1 MKQIDKIYD
10 YVVKNISK
18 DIVMKNFVNN
28 EEVGVDAYEIEKNL
42 GIVRNNASTLLNSLC
57 NKNKLIKIKGR
68 PVRFIPRRIV
78 EESLY
83 MEEIKS
89 EYEYEELRELILK
102 LDSLKKVED
111 PFKALVGYDKSLRNQ
126 IEQAKAAIMYPPN
139 GLHTLIIGPS
149 GVGKTMFAKVMY
161 EYASLKKRQG

>member
-102 LDSLKKVED
+102 LDSLKKSRR
-111 PFKALVGYDKSLRNQ
+111 SL
-126 IEQAKAAIMYPPN
+126 
-139 GLHTLIIGPS
+139 
-149 GVGKTMFAKVMY
+149 
-161 EYASLKKRQG
+161 

>member
-1 MKQIDKIYD
+1 MLMD
-10 YVVKNISK
+10 
-18 DIVMKNFVNN
+18 NFMDNK
-28 EEVGVDAYEIEKNL
+28 EVGVDANEIEQNL
-42 GIVRNNASTLLNSLC
+42 GIIRNNASTLLNNLY

-83 MEEIKS
+83 MEEIQS
-89 EYEYEELRELILK
+89 EYEYEELRKLILK
-102 LDSLKKVED
+102 LDSLKKVGD

-149 GVGKTMFAKVMY
+149 GVGKT
-161 EYASLKKRQG
+161 